1 MWNGTLVMIS
11 FAVLGEAAGDGEVS
25 GVGKSVEVGEA
36 LAEGLAA
43 ALGEAD
49 GELEV
54 WLKGWV
60 QAASDRTKPTAI
72 VAGTLPLHTV
82 S

>member
-11 FAVLGEAAGDGEVS
+11 FAGLGEAAADGEVS
-25 GVGKSVEVGEA
+25 GVGKSEDVGEA
-36 LAEGLAA
+36 LAVGLAA

-54 WLKGWV
+54 WLKG
-60 QAASDRTKPTAI
+60 
-72 VAGTLPLHTV
+72 
-82 S
+82 